1 MRRDDVEKYPCRR
14 LEMADPK
21 LLIELDERINAIR
34 EAMRTL
40 TEQAAAVSGAASE
53 ARMADRIADLE
64 QQLAT
69 LQNERDALS

>member
-1 MRRDDVEKYPCRR
+1 MA
-14 LEMADPK
+14 ADPK
-21 LLIELDERINAIR
+21 VLIELDERINAIR
-34 EAMRTL
+34 EAMRTV